1 MKHAARVMVPR
12 ESGSIISTVSTA
24 GVVGG
29 LCPHA
34 YTAAKHAIV
43 KLTRNAAAELCRHG
57 TRVNCIAPHAMPTP
71 MAAEAFVGDWDDI
84 AGTIAVLEEMSPLRG
99 RAGLAADVANAALWL
114 GSDESGYTNG
124 LCLTTDA
131 GFTTGARNE
140 APGWA
145 DGTP

>member
-1 MKHAARVMVPR
+1 MSSRHP
-12 ESGSIISTVSTA
+12 G
-24 GVVGG
+24 
-29 LCPHA
+29 
-34 YTAAKHAIV
+34 
-43 KLTRNAAAELCRHG
+43 ELHRPPCDGH
-57 TRVNCIAPHAMPTP
+57 TH
-71 MAAEAFVGDWDDI
+71 AAEAFVGDWDDI

-99 RAGLAADVANAALWL
+99 RAGLATDVANAALWL

-131 GFTTGARNE
+131 GFTTGTRNE